1 MLILFF
7 VTLALWAA
15 GFLLLPRLRPC
26 DDGEAAATT
35 PSLSLVI
42 PARDE
47 EHNLPTLLNSLA
59 GQSVRPAEIIVVD
72 DGSTDRT
79 AAVAT
84 QLGATVLPSQPLPA
98 GWRGKTWACHQG
110 SQAAT
115 GELLCFVDADTCFEV
130 GGMARVLACYQGGA
144 FSVGPW
150 HAVRQPY
157 ENLSLFFNLNMV
169 VGTVPDRLFG
179 QLLLVDRESYQR
191 VGGHAAVRGRILEN
205 FRLAQQFS
213 AAGVRVRSV
222 AGKGVISFRMYP
234 GGLGELVAGWVKG
247 FASGAGQTPRGTLC
261 LMVAWMS
268 ALITVPFGCLTGGE
282 PLAFG
287 LLYGLCAAQVAWFGR
302 RVGAFRWYAAL
313 LYPVPLGFFFVVF
326 ALSFLR
332 AGKLVTW
339 KGREIHA
346 D

>member
-1 MLILFF
+1 MLILFL

-26 DDGEAAATT
+26 GDVDRPPST

-47 EHNLPTLLNSLA
+47 EHNLPTLLQSLA
-59 GQSVRPAEIIVVD
+59 RQSVSPREIIVVD
-72 DGSTDRT
+72 DGSTART
-79 AAVAT
+79 AAIAAE
-84 QLGATVLPSQPLPA
+84 LGATVLASQPLPD

-110 SQAAT
+110 ARAAT
-115 GELLCFVDADTCFEV
+115 GDLLCFVDADTCFEAD
-130 GGMARVLACYQGGA
+130 GLARVLACYRGGA

-150 HAVRQPY
+150 HAIRRPY

-169 VGTVPDRLFG
+169 AGTVPDRLFG
-179 QLLLVDRESYQR
+179 QMLLVDRESYQR
-191 VGGHAAVRGRILEN
+191 VGGHEAVRGRILEN
-205 FRLAQQFS
+205 FRLAQQFAS
-213 AAGVRVRSV
+213 AGVRVRSV
-222 AGKGVISFRMYP
+222 AGKGAISFRMYP

-247 FASGAGQTPRGTLC
+247 FASGAGQTPRATLC

-268 ALITVPFGCLTGGE
+268 ALATVPFGVLMGGE

-287 LLYGLCAAQVAWFGR
+287 PLYLLCAAQVAWFGR
-302 RVGAFRWYAAL
+302 RVGAFHWYAAL

-326 ALSFLR
+326 AWSSLR
-332 AGKLVTW
+332 AGKAVTW